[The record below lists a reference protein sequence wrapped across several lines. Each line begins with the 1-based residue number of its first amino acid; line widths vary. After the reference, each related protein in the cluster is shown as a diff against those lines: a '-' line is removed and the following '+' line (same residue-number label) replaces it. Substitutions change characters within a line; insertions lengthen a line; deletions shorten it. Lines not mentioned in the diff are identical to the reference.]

1 MDLLR
6 ANRFEEAKS
15 LMRKMLPVA
24 RRVLGESNDIAIIT
38 RWNYARALYEDPA
51 ATHGDLHEAV
61 NTLEETERTARRVLS
76 SAHPITVGVERNLRN
91 AQEAQDALYT
101 RGLP

>member
-1 MDLLR
+1 
-6 ANRFEEAKS
+6 
-15 LMRKMLPVA
+15 MR
-24 RRVLGESNDIAIIT
+24 
-38 RWNYARALYEDPA
+38 WYYADALYEDDG
-51 ATHGDLHEAV
+51 ATLEDLREAV